1 MSPRAADIM
10 VTDFP
15 FVDSDAT
22 VAEAEEWFEQDTVAS
37 LPVLNPDRTVFG
49 LLTTRNL
56 ASFRRRPLNN
66 PHAFHAWEICDARP
80 LVKHQS
86 STLDDI
92 TEGVLEMPRSHVLI
106 VDDEQRLVGVIA
118 AEQLLHHWLA
128 SARGTSPSASR
139 HKRSRAAS

>member
-1 MSPRAADIM
+1 MGQFAADIM
-10 VTDFP
+10 VTDFS

-22 VAEAEEWFEQDTVAS
+22 VAEAEEWFEQDGITS

-49 LLTTRNL
+49 LLTVKNL
-56 ASFRRRPLNN
+56 AGFHRRPLNN

-92 TEGVLEMPRSHVLI
+92 TEAVLEMPRPHVLI
-106 VDDEQRLVGVIA
+106 VDDNQQLVGVIS

-128 SARGTSPSASR
+128 SARGTLPSANR
-139 HKRSRAAS
+139 HRRSRAVS